1 MADNSIAVR
10 RAQQSDCPLILD
22 FIKQLAHYEK
32 LSDQVVASVD
42 LLQQNLFGEKAN
54 AHVLIGEVNGEP
66 KGFALYFY
74 NFSTFLGR
82 KGLYLEDLF
91 VAPDARGVGLGKL
104 LLAQLAQIAVEQ
116 NCGRFEWCVLDWNKP
131 AIDFYLSLG
140 AQPLEDWTIFRV
152 TGEAMQQL
160 ALQSMA

>member
-42 LLQQNLFGEKAN
+42 LLQQSLFGEQAN

-66 KGFALYFY
+66 RGFALYFY